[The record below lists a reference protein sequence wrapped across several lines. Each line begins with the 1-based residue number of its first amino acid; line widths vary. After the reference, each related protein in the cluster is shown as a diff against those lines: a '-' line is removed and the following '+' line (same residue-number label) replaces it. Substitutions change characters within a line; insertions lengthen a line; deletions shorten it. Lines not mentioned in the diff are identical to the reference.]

1 MRSVPISATRVHLAV
16 NRNPQTQYI
25 HVLGLESCD
34 SCDCH
39 SSRPNTWMYWVWTL
53 RLTGRKSA
61 VDRTCDQRLTAL
73 CSIRGSP
80 ATNTRFTALHAVHRQ
95 RTRLPPNRTVDRDF
109 PQILTHRDSPL
120 CMTMDRSAILIDF
133 LRKNGFSRTHTRHRK
148 RRAARAL
155 A

>member
-39 SSRPNTWMYWVWTL
+39 SSRPNKWMYWVWTL

-73 CSIRGSP
+73 CSIHGSLRC
-80 ATNTRFTALHAVHRQ
+80 TRFTGNEHGFRQ
-95 RTRLPPNRTVDRDF
+95 KGRLTVNF
-109 PQILTHRDSPL
+109 PKRLTHRDSPL